1 MQRLNMAWI
10 TVVVMGLYGAAALA
24 ADSDINLQVLNE
36 KVKAKVSIANP
47 TVVAVKA
54 SGPINANLRLV
65 GSHSGSCVA
74 LVLELAPGVCV
85 PSGPGGP
92 VSPN

>member
-1 MQRLNMAWI
+1 MQRLNVTRIAVI
-10 TVVVMGLYGAAALA
+10 AMGLYGAAALA
-24 ADSDINLQVLNE
+24 ADSGVNLQVLNQ
-36 KVKAKVSIANP
+36 KVKAKVSLGNP
-47 TVVAVKA
+47 ALVAVRA
-54 SGPINANLRLV
+54 SGPVNANIRLQ

-74 LVLELAPGVCV
+74 LVEELAPGVCV

>member
-1 MQRLNMAWI
+1 MRRLNMMYALVI
-10 TVVVMGLYGAAALA
+10 GTALYGVIASA
-24 ADSDINLQVLNE
+24 ADSGLNLQVLNQ
-36 KVKAKVSIANP
+36 KVKVQASVANP

-54 SGPINANLRLV
+54 SGLVNANIRLQ

-74 LVLELAPGVCV
+74 LVEELAPGVCV